1 MNNRTTIMIAMV
13 AVMMMMGPLAGA
25 YQSGGPVGGDL
36 NNSNTSVSI
45 NSTYLV
51 GGDVSNVTYERMT
64 VGLNFSLNFAVNVT
78 NVTLDFG
85 NLGVDFW
92 QVITNNT
99 IASNA
104 NITNV
109 SYAGGWGNLST
120 NNMVRINTND
130 TIEFYNATGDP
141 VNCTTDLNNVSNGS
155 ILYFSINNVTMPSV
169 GSTTDLFIN
178 VSATGGEAG
187 NTVNWTH
194 VYLNITNDDAAPT
207 LTSLN
212 MTTLGDTAV
221 VSGPGGIPE
230 VWNVT
235 SNATNPSIAFNLNDT
250 LSGVKNGTIKVYI
263 DDASDVLLNDTIN
276 EGNVTMD
283 GRNASISLL
292 SSGYFAANAPGNLT
306 AGETHTL
313 NVSVTD
319 NSTNELL
326 YYTAETFYIPRIVMG
341 ANRTTDITADG
352 SDAVRMTIHLLKP
365 DGSIDTSTGN
375 VRLSSSA
382 DLKFDGG
389 SNLLYKANNG
399 GNVIVNVTFNTSGTH
414 TITAQFNGTTNDIKI
429 ATVAVVANVTA
440 SPARSTLVANGT
452 DSCNITLQAVD
463 AGGSPVLRSGY
474 TVTIT
479 AVSSVSGSSPNI
491 DTTSKTTDAN
501 GRYNYTLTAS
511 TNEGEVITITPAIQ
525 LADGVTWIEGAPIQV
540 TFVAGG
546 AAKMKLYSSQ
556 GTGNNGVS
564 NPTNLTVTGIVAG
577 NTTTFTANITDAN
590 NHPLSGQTVTFTRIS
605 GTGTPITASDTT
617 DANGNASV
625 DFTTDLT
632 KGVNVS
638 IINVTVAENAT
649 LFNYIDVSTTNGT
662 ADHLVLTA
670 SPSGLPA
677 DGESNSTLVARVV
690 DINGNSVHGYAGA
703 ANITFVMSPTTLG
716 NLSAS
721 YGLTNATGYSEVNFT
736 ASTTTGTVTITATA
750 NITLPGG
757 NSTTVD
763 IALGTPNT
771 IVLSAN
777 RTNIPT
783 DGSLNAS
790 VTAALYEDTMPI
802 GMQGVNIS
810 FQLTNGTLYETA
822 NTSNNG
828 TSITV
833 QTNNTGVAAVT
844 VSGSGA
850 TETVTLVVVS
860 PDYPVID
867 AVTKGFTF
875 TGSAV
880 SFKLTNT
887 TPTAPNATT
896 GISESTLTVQLYDA
910 LDNEVGAVPGKLVTF
925 AKTAGTISAST
936 GTTNVTTGALSV
948 TLSANTTTGAVTS
961 TVTAY
966 ISSMT
971 AQSVTVTFPA
981 LEVLSVDTIDV
992 TPAGPLSMNKTDT
1005 KNFTAICYNDTTG
1018 TTPLTGITVTWESS
1032 NTTVGT
1038 IDASGLFTALANGT
1052 TTITATAQGV
1062 TSDPVTVTVGAAAL
1076 SNMTVAATP
1085 STINASEETS
1095 ITINVT
1101 DASTGAAIDGA
1112 SVALEFNGT
1121 EIANCTT
1128 SAGECTVTVNVTET
1142 GMINVTVTASGYN
1155 AGSDTVTVGAV
1166 CVKGELDGVSG
1177 ITANDALT
1185 VVTGC
1190 IFNAYCCSKCWCN
1203 K

>member
-13 AVMMMMGPLAGA
+13 AVVMMMVPLAGA
-25 YQSGGPVGGDL
+25 HHSGGPVGDL
-36 NNSNTSVSI
+36 NSSATNVSI
-45 NSTYLV
+45 NSTYIV
-51 GGDVSNVTYERMT
+51 GSDAYNTTYEKMI
-64 VGLNFSLNFAVNVT
+64 VGLNFSLNLAVNVT
-78 NVTLDFG
+78 NVTIDFS
-85 NLGVDFW
+85 NLGATLP
-92 QVITNNT
+92 VIVNNT
-99 IASNA
+99 AISNNA

-109 SYAGGWGNLST
+109 TGGWNGT
-120 NNMVRINTND
+120 AVDQMVRIKTTTHTND
-130 TIEFYNATGDP
+130 TIEFYNTSSCVA
-141 VNCTTDLNNVSNGS
+141 VNNVSNGS
-155 ILYFSINNVTMPSV
+155 ILYFSINNVKMPSV

-178 VSATGGEAG
+178 VSATGGEA
-187 NTVNWTH
+187 TAVNWTW
-194 VYLNITNDDAAPT
+194 VWLNITNDDAAPT

-250 LSGVKNGTIKVYI
+250 LSGVKNGTIRVYI
-263 DDASDVLLNDTIN
+263 DDASSVLLNDTIN

-546 AAKMKLYSSQ
+546 AAKIKLYSSQ
-556 GTGNNGVS
+556 GTANNGAS
-564 NPTNLTVTGIVAG
+564 NPTNLTVTSIVAG

-590 NHPLSGQTVTFTRIS
+590 DHPLPGQTVTFTRIS

-632 KGVNVS
+632 KGDNVS

-677 DGESNSTLVARVV
+677 DGESNSTLVARIV
-690 DINGNSVHGYAGA
+690 DINGNSVLGYTGA

-763 IALGTPNT
+763 IALGTPNR
-771 IVLSAN
+771 IELVPD

-790 VTAALYEDTMPI
+790 VTAALYEDAMPI

-822 NTSNNG
+822 NLSNNG

-936 GTTNVTTGALSV
+936 GTTNETTGALSV
-948 TLSANTTTGAVTS
+948 TLSANTTAGAVTS

-971 AQSVTVTFPA
+971 QQSVTVTFPA
-981 LEVLSVDTIDV
+981 LEVLSVDTINV
-992 TPAGPLSMNKTDT
+992 TPAGPLSMNVSDDPQT
-1005 KNFTAICYNDTTG
+1005 FTAVCYNDTTG

-1038 IDASGLFTALANGT
+1038 VDPASGASTTFTALANGT
-1052 TTITATAQGV
+1052 TTITATAQGK
-1062 TSDPVTVTVGAAAL
+1062 SDTVTVTVGAAERACGDVDTHEGL
-1076 SNMTVAATP
+1076 DGRDVSYLAKHVAG
-1085 STINASEETS
+1085 I
-1095 ITINVT
+1095 
-1101 DASTGAAIDGA
+1101 
-1112 SVALEFNGT
+1112 
-1121 EIANCTT
+1121 
-1128 SAGECTVTVNVTET
+1128 
-1142 GMINVTVTASGYN
+1142 SGYETLH
-1155 AGSDTVTVGAV
+1155 GDGDVDTHEG
-1166 CVKGELDGVSG
+1166 LDGRDVSYLAKHVAG
-1177 ITANDALT
+1177 ISGYETLH
-1185 VVTGC
+1185 C
-1190 IFNAYCCSKCWCN
+1190 
-1203 K
+1203 